1 MENKNLGVIIAIVL
15 GLLIVGAAV
24 VWGSGGAGRDLF
36 GSINEPSSEQESFP
50 IRPVTNQDHILGNP
64 EAPIVLVEYSD
75 LECPF
80 CKNFHATTK
89 QAVAAYPNGELAI
102 VYRHFPLDG
111 LHAKAR
117 VEAEAAECAAKLG
130 GNEGFWAYI
139 DKIFAVT
146 PSNDG
151 LDTSLLPVLAAEVG
165 LDRAAFE
172 ACQASGEMAAIVE
185 ADYQDATAAGGT
197 GTPFVIV
204 WNRATG
210 EQVQLPGAVPLS
222 QIKATVDSMLAAT
235 DFAPSPVDEQATT
248 TATTT
253 AN

>member
-1 MENKNLGVIIAIVL
+1 MGIIIAIVL
-15 GLLIVGAAV
+15 GLLIIGAAV
-24 VWGSGGAGRDLF
+24 IWGSGGAGRDLF
-36 GSINEPSSEQESFP
+36 GGNATSTPGNQESFP
-50 IRPVTNQDHILGNP
+50 IRPISSADHILGNP

-80 CKNFHATTK
+80 CKNFHNTTK
-89 QAVAAYPNGELAI
+89 QAVAAYPGGELAI

-117 VEAEAAECAAKLG
+117 IEAEASECAAALG
-130 GNEGFWAYI
+130 GNDGFWAYI

-172 ACQASGEMAAIVE
+172 ECLASGEMAAIVE
-185 ADYQDATAAGGT
+185 ADVQDATAAGGT

-210 EQVQLPGAVPLS
+210 EQAELPGAVPL
-222 QIKATVDSMLAAT
+222 ATVKSTIDAMLAAT
-235 DFAPSPVDEQATT
+235 DFAPSPVDL
-248 TATTT
+248 ATTT